1 MSIGYTPKVI
11 VHGAHEALIN
21 ARLISWTHVDASGI
35 ESDTLTLKVDTQ
47 GIDGLP
53 EQGEKISLQVG
64 YKESGLIDK
73 GEFIISSVERTLFP
87 PQIDIEATA
96 APFQKADDTGFRE
109 RRSASYGP
117 ITLGNLF
124 RQLTARHGFSPRIEG
139 GLDSIQINHVDQTNE
154 TDMAFLTRLA
164 SRYDAVTK
172 PWNNLYVMA
181 RRGNVKTISGETLP
195 TITYSVPQTAEP
207 SEHGFINASVS
218 YDGRPVYSGCKAKW
232 WDDKSAQTKTITVGE
247 APFLML
253 QQTWA
258 SEKDATIA
266 AENER
271 RRKQRERAK
280 IMLEVPGNPSL
291 AAEGLILLDDTW
303 PIAMQGSWSID
314 KVVASH
320 TSEGGYRCNIE
331 ATRPASS

>member
-1 MSIGYTPKVI
+1 MSIGYTPKVT
-11 VHGAHEALIN
+11 VHGAHETLIN
-21 ARLISWTHVDASGI
+21 TRLISWTHVDASGI
-35 ESDTLTLKVDTQ
+35 ESDTLSLKVDTH
-47 GIDGLP
+47 GVDGMP
-53 EQGEKISLQVG
+53 DQGEKISLQVG
-64 YKESGLIDK
+64 YKESEIIDK
-73 GEFIISSVERTLFP
+73 GEFIISSVERHLFP

-124 RQLTARHGFSPRIEG
+124 RQLTTKHGFSPRIEG
-139 GLDSIQINHVDQTNE
+139 ALDGILIDHIDQTNE

-172 PWNNLYVMA
+172 PWNSLYVMA

-195 TITYSVPQTAEP
+195 TITYSVPQTAQP

-218 YDGRPVYSGCKAKW
+218 YDSRPLYSGCKAKW
-232 WDDKSAQTKTITVGE
+232 WDDKTAQMKTVTSGE
-247 APFLML
+247 APFLIL

-258 SEKDATIA
+258 SEKDATVA
-266 AENER
+266 AENEL
-271 RRKQRERAK
+271 RRKQRQLSK
-280 IMLEVPGNPSL
+280 ISLSVPGNPLL

-303 PIAMQGSWSID
+303 PLAMRGQWSID
-314 KVVASH
+314 KVTASH
-320 TSEGGYRCNIE
+320 DSGSGYHCEIE
-331 ATRPASS
+331 ATRPAT

>member
-1 MSIGYTPKVI
+1 MSIGYTPKVTL
-11 VHGAHEALIN
+11 HGAHEALIN
-21 ARLISWTHVDASGI
+21 SRLISWTHVDASGI
-35 ESDTLTLKVDTQ
+35 ESDTLALKVDTQ

-64 YKESGLIDK
+64 YKESDIIDK
-73 GEFIISSVERTLFP
+73 GEFIISSVERRLFP

-96 APFQKADDTGFRE
+96 APFQKANDTGFRE

-117 ITLGNLF
+117 VSLGNLF
-124 RQLTARHGFSPRIEG
+124 RQLTTRHGFSPRIEG
-139 GLDSIQINHVDQTNE
+139 VLDNIQIDHIDQTNE
-154 TDMAFLTRLA
+154 TDMAFLTRIA

-172 PWNNLYVMA
+172 PWNGLYVMA

-195 TITYSVPQTAEP
+195 TVTYSVPQTEAP
-207 SEHGFINASVS
+207 SEHGFMNASVS
-218 YDGRPVYSGCKAKW
+218 YDTRPVYSGCKASW
-232 WDDKSAQTKTITVGE
+232 WDDKSAKTKVVTVGE
-247 APFLML
+247 APFLVL

-280 IMLEVPGNPSL
+280 ISLDVPGNPLL

-303 PIAMQGSWSID
+303 PTSMQGQWSID
-314 KVVASH
+314 KVSASH
-320 TSEGGYRCNIE
+320 TSDAGYRCAVE
-331 ATRPASS
+331 ATRPAA